1 MKFSIIIPLY
11 NKQHYIRRTLESVLS
26 QTYTDFEVIVVND
39 GSKDNSL
46 QEAKKVQDPRIR
58 VIDKEN
64 GGVSSARNRGIR
76 EAKNEWICFLDA
88 DDIMYA
94 HCLEEYHK
102 LHVEFPKI
110 RVLCASIDVNIKK
123 YPSQDRR
130 YVVTNYYK
138 ANIYSEMRTG
148 ISLLCTDC
156 ICINRS
162 CLDEVG
168 VFNPQYTHG
177 EDLNLWDRLQA
188 KYQFAKSE
196 IAVAYYDMG
205 AENRSDSVVVNSAS
219 HFLPDVFTHKPS
231 FMAPLYKHV
240 IYGGREYYNIL
251 AEKTAGRKMRR
262 ALHCLGDVMM
272 FVVLKCLVR
281 LGIITSS
288 GES

>member
-168 VFNPQYTHG
+168 GFNPQYTHG

-205 AENRSDSVVVNSAS
+205 AENRSDSVVVNLAS

-251 AEKTAGRKMRR
+251 AEKTAGRKIRR

-281 LGIITSS
+281 SGIITSS

>member
-251 AEKTAGRKMRR
+251 AEKTAGRKIRR

-281 LGIITSS
+281 SGIITSS

>member
-11 NKQHYIRRTLESVLS
+11 NKQNYIRRTLESVLS

-76 EAKNEWICFLDA
+76 DAKNEWICFLDA

-251 AEKTAGRKMRR
+251 AEKTAGRKIRR

-281 LGIITSS
+281 SGIITSS

>member
-11 NKQHYIRRTLESVLS
+11 NKQNYIRRTLESVLS

-46 QEAKKVQDPRIR
+46 QEARKVTDSRIR

-64 GGVSSARNRGIR
+64 GGVSSARNRGIK

-94 HCLEEYHK
+94 NCLEEYKK
-102 LHVEFPKI
+102 LHEVFPDIK
-110 RVLCASIDVNIKK
+110 VLCGALDVNIRK
-123 YPSQDRR
+123 YPSQERR

-148 ISLLCTDC
+148 ISLAWTGC
-156 ICINRS
+156 ICINKS

-168 VFNPQYTHG
+168 DFNVQYKHG
-177 EDLNLWDRLQA
+177 EDLHLWDRLQA
-188 KYQFAKSE
+188 KYNFAKSE
-196 IAVAYYDMG
+196 VAVAYYDMG
-205 AENRSDSVVVNSAS
+205 AENRSDKVEIKPES
-219 HFLPDVFTHKPS
+219 HFLPEVFTHKPS
-231 FMAPLYKHV
+231 VTAPLYKHV

-262 ALHCLGDVMM
+262 ALHCLGDVTM

-281 LGIITSS
+281 SGIIKSR

>member
-11 NKQHYIRRTLESVLS
+11 NKQNYIRRTLESVLS

-46 QEAKKVQDPRIR
+46 QEAMKVTDSRIR

-64 GGVSSARNRGIR
+64 GGVSSARNRGIK

-94 HCLEEYHK
+94 NCLEEYKK
-102 LHVEFPKI
+102 LHTDYPEVK
-110 RVLCASIDVNIKK
+110 VLCASIDVNIKK
-123 YPSQDRR
+123 YPSQERR

-156 ICINRS
+156 ICIHKS

-188 KYQFAKSE
+188 KYKFAKSE
-196 IAVAYYDMG
+196 VAVAYYDMG
-205 AENRSDSVVVNSAS
+205 AENRSDAVVVHSES
-219 HFLPDVFTHKPS
+219 HFLPDVFTRKPS

-251 AEKTAGRKMRR
+251 AEKTAGKKMRR
-262 ALHCLGDVMM
+262 ALHCLGDVTM

-281 LGIITSS
+281 AGIIKSR

>member
-219 HFLPDVFTHKPS
+219 HFLPDVFTRKPS
-231 FMAPLYKHV
+231 FMDPLYKHV

-262 ALHCLGDVMM
+262 ALHCLGDVML

-281 LGIITSS
+281 SDIITSR